1 LATKKRGIA
10 GKTAGE
16 TANCRHLRA
25 NNRCNPTAS
34 PPDRQEAAEIGSS
47 KSETA
52 ATWRRQKRKKS
63 LQWSLL
69 PPQWGGKARKCREN
83 VRLPPDQLEELDWLA
98 GNQMFEPKMQKS
110 RALGNAGPNPKSPCY
125 FAAKISQLAVTV
137 RSGFE
142 HQQQEIVQREFESYM
157 HALERVSAAT
167 KEFSAEILAARA
179 ETGRKKL
186 RIS

>member
-1 LATKKRGIA
+1 LLFGLFLQ
-10 GKTAGE
+10 
-16 TANCRHLRA
+16 HLV
-25 NNRCNPTAS
+25 N
-34 PPDRQEAAEIGSS
+34 
-47 KSETA
+47 
-52 ATWRRQKRKKS
+52 
-63 LQWSLL
+63 
-69 PPQWGGKARKCREN
+69 
-83 VRLPPDQLEELDWLA
+83 
-98 GNQMFEPKMQKS
+98 
-110 RALGNAGPNPKSPCY
+110 PNPKSPCY

-142 HQQQEIVQREFESYM
+142 PQQQEIVQREFESCM